1 MIASENWNV
10 TELSCL
16 LTEVISINQVFVKV
30 YVESITSSFFI
41 LNFNFNW
48 EISIYVSAASS
59 LETAVI
65 VSPFAL
71 NLVTEHFV

>member
-1 MIASENWNV
+1 MIASENWDV
-10 TELSCL
+10 AELTCL

-30 YVESITSSFFI
+30 NVESITSSFFI

-48 EISIYVSAASS
+48 EISIYISAARA

-71 NLVTEHFV
+71 NLVSEHFV

>member
-16 LTEVISINQVFVKV
+16 LSEVISIYQVFVKV
-30 YVESITSSFFI
+30 NVESITSSFFI

-48 EISIYVSAASS
+48 EISIYISAASS